1 MSISEK
7 CAKFNFDDFFLD
19 ESDEDF
25 SAIMIVT
32 PRQNVC
38 FVTEYHE
45 EGAEEIMNG
54 IYDDGFDF
62 SYEDYWPEIVNDYGC
77 VAIQLLKRGFV
88 IVNLPLIINQFQ
100 YDELFNF
107 YQNMLK
113 INGELRKLGESSV
126 ELHSNVFSNGQNLPF
141 GRALMAYKKGRV
153 REFEPIDEQLVN
165 ESVKVKKNVKR

>member
-45 EGAEEIMNG
+45 EGAE
-54 IYDDGFDF
+54 
-62 SYEDYWPEIVNDYGC
+62 
-77 VAIQLLKRGFV
+77 
-88 IVNLPLIINQFQ
+88 
-100 YDELFNF
+100 
-107 YQNMLK
+107 
-113 INGELRKLGESSV
+113 
-126 ELHSNVFSNGQNLPF
+126 
-141 GRALMAYKKGRV
+141 
-153 REFEPIDEQLVN
+153 
-165 ESVKVKKNVKR
+165 